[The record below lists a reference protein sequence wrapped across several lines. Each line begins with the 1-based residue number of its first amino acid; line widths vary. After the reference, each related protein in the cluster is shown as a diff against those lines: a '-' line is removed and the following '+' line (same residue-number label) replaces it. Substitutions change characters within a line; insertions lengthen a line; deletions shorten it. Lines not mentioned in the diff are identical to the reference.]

1 MGANP
6 AYHDRV
12 RYILYSKENGNKII
26 DDPIGWNDDDKEISR
41 NEEYHGIFGKFS
53 NSLIFVGSGY
63 QYIIFVYETYGVN
76 CNIRLTRE
84 ERNPQTDIWEKAYDG
99 DLDLTTYERETDRIN
114 VKFNSSGLESILKS
128 RESESIEIERLD
140 TMDGVPI
147 EPVRQDIVSL
157 KGRKINLQT
166 FFNVLDKSS
175 IGIDEN
181 SALVTISS
189 RGNRRHCSVGVP
201 LNMYSGSH
209 DEANSVIP
217 ESRGN
222 DVTGTTGQMFFVNV
236 YRDGVQ
242 LLERTRV
249 LSIKIAIEFWANIV
263 RKDETSSSR
272 YSLCLTRYR
281 GGIDYIRDE
290 VITELF
296 NTDNGGIDDLGGD
309 IFRNIF
315 TGENTRPRTFH
326 EAEWDGIVTLQPG
339 ESLSLE
345 FFVVSDLG
353 SSVSVGHLDIDAQD
367 IKANLSIVEDSF
379 YEASQ
384 AKFILPHE
392 MASKLIEIMSGQK
405 NAFKSTALGRTDIGY
420 ETDGIASL
428 TGYTHG
434 MAVRGF
440 SKETD
445 VEAIPNTEITTVLKY
460 KPLTTTWKDFVASNN
475 VIWNLGLGIEKNGYK
490 ETIVLEDISY
500 FYSSVVTVKL
510 PNQISKAKRSAAPK
524 YIYSALELGYSKG
537 GEYEEAMGL
546 DEYNAKS
553 TFTTIIK
560 RLKNVYSKVAPYRA
574 DSYGKEFARR
584 KPISRFATE
593 DSRYDA
599 DIWAMDLKRNIF
611 DPAEN
616 GQLAQYVFEERV
628 WQDDFEKAPTGVF
641 SPDTAT
647 NLRFSPF
654 NLLLRHGSNIAAG
667 LTKNPLDY
675 IRYSSA
681 KANSELT
688 TQLKNGNEY
697 AENGVIIN
705 SELKKARY
713 KAEFLEFEHNVTTE
727 IMQKIEGYHTVKGKR
742 IPNLY
747 GLFEFVDEDGNT
759 SRGYLINLKPNDG
772 KFKVLISNR

>member
-26 DDPIGWNDDDKEISR
+26 DDPIGWSDDDKEISR

-63 QYIIFVYETYGVN
+63 QYIKFVYETYGVN
-76 CNIRLTRE
+76 ADIRLTRE

-140 TMDGVPI
+140 TMDGAPI
-147 EPVRQDIVSL
+147 EPIRQDIVSL

-181 SALVTISS
+181 SAFATISS

-201 LNMYSGSH
+201 LNMYSSSH

-222 DVTGTTGQMFFVNV
+222 DETGTTGQMFFVNV
-236 YRDGVQ
+236 SRDGINI
-242 LLERTRV
+242 LERTRS
-249 LSIKIAIEFWANIV
+249 LRIKISIEWYANVI
-263 RKDETSSSR
+263 RKDETSGSE
-272 YSLCLTRYR
+272 YALYLTKYT
-281 GGIDYIRDE
+281 GGIDYNRGESI
-290 VITELF
+290 ELF
-296 NTDNGGIDDLGGD
+296 KVTGSGVDDLGGD
-309 IFRNIF
+309 KFRNIF
-315 TGENTRPRTFH
+315 TGQNQYPRTFH
-326 EAEWDGIVTLQPG
+326 SAEYEGTITLLPG

-345 FFVVSDLG
+345 FFIEATLG
-353 SSVSVGHLDIDAQD
+353 SDISIGHLDIDSQD
-367 IKANLSIVEDSF
+367 IKANLSILEDSF
-379 YEASQ
+379 YESSQ

-405 NAFKSTALGRTDIGY
+405 NAFKSSALGRTDIGY
-420 ETDGIASL
+420 EVDGIASL

-445 VEAIPNTEITTVLKY
+445 VEVLPDTDVITVLKY

-490 ETIVLEDISY
+490 ETVVLEDISY
-500 FYSSVVTVKL
+500 FYSSVITVRL
-510 PNQISKAKRSAAPK
+510 PNQISNAKRSAAPK

-560 RLKNVYSKVAPYRA
+560 RLKNVYSKVSPYRA

-584 KPISRFATE
+584 KPISRYATE

-611 DPAEN
+611 DPAVN
-616 GQLAQYVFEERV
+616 GQTSQYIFEERV
-628 WQDDFEKAPTGVF
+628 WQDDFEQAPTGIF

-654 NLLLRHGSNIAAG
+654 NILLRHGSNIAAG

-675 IRYSSA
+675 VRYSSA

-688 TQLKNGNEY
+688 TKLKNGIEY
-697 AENGVIIN
+697 AENGTIIN
-705 SELKKARY
+705 SQLKKPKY
-713 KAEFLEFEHNVTTE
+713 KSEFLEFEHVVTTE
-727 IMQKIEGYHTVKGKR
+727 IMQKIEGFHLVNNKR
-742 IPNLY
+742 VPNLY
-747 GLFEFVDEDGNT
+747 GLFEFIDEDGNT
-759 SRGYLINLKPNDG
+759 TRGYLINLKPNDG